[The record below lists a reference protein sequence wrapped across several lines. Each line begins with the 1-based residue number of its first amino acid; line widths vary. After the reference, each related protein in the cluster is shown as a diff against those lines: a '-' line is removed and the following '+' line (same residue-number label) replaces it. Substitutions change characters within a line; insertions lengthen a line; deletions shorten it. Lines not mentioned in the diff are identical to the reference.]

1 MVEAGPPHV
10 PDGVVAWWEVRGLA
24 QGRVVSTQQA
34 GGARGAA
41 SSGWGLWVPAPWGRA
56 LTCGPSPSQTPRG
69 SQTQPRWRR
78 FARRSTRPWR
88 RTANTS
94 TLSSQEGETRPQ
106 PPPRRTSGSGA
117 APPLPPALQTHL
129 WVRRQLPSSTQ
140 GSRGPR
146 CSLASSGRVLT
157 VPCSPSRQTGPVL
170 ARSRHA

>member
-24 QGRVVSTQQA
+24 QGRVASTQQA
-34 GGARGAA
+34 GRARGAA

-117 APPLPPALQTHL
+117 APPLPPALQTRL